1 MDAFEGEGGVAVPP
15 VAVLLENRRAF
26 LAFVERRVGDRVI
39 AEDILQEAFARGL
52 DRIETLR
59 VGESVVAWFYRT
71 LRNAIVDY
79 RRRNAVAHRALDAF
93 GTELEHTALQDEELR
108 GTVCQC
114 INRLTTTLKPEF
126 AEALQ
131 RIEVDGLA
139 VKDYAAQAGISA
151 NNAAVRV
158 FRAREALRKQV
169 AASCGTC
176 AKQDCMNGCTC
187 VTAAP

>member
-71 LRNAIVDY
+71 
-79 RRRNAVAHRALDAF
+79 
-93 GTELEHTALQDEELR
+93 
-108 GTVCQC
+108 
-114 INRLTTTLKPEF
+114 F
-126 AEALQ
+126 AYCKEQ
-131 RIEVDGLA
+131 GLL
-139 VKDYAAQAGISA
+139 
-151 NNAAVRV
+151 VRV
-158 FRAREALRKQV
+158 GE
-169 AASCGTC
+169 
-176 AKQDCMNGCTC
+176 
-187 VTAAP
+187 